1 MKPRD
6 TDRKAARPP
15 TDSSIGNGQAHPVQS
30 LRRRSDRAERFR
42 QPGMPLPEQFR
53 PPMMMLSMASA
64 AAPALT
70 SSVRAAVKSP

>member
-30 LRRRSDRAERFR
+30 LRRRIDRAERFR

-53 PPMMMLSMASA
+53 PPMMMVPMASA